1 MFRHQCSMEQIVC
14 PEVVELQARIFAHRL
29 KLPAVLKRA
38 GVHRSSWH
46 RWSHGGDVRNSSIA
60 KMRTAIDGMIEER
73 HVANTPVPFPTF
85 EPEQA
90 ASLAPS
96 DDAAAQA

>member
-1 MFRHQCSMEQIVC
+1 M
-14 PEVVELQARIFAHRL
+14 FAHRL
-29 KLPAVLKRA
+29 KLPAVLKRS

-46 RWSHGGDVRNSSIA
+46 RWSHGGDARNSKIA
-60 KMRTAIDGMIEER
+60 KMRTAIDALIEER
-73 HVANTPVPFPTF
+73 HLAATPVSFPTS

-96 DDAAAQA
+96 DDAADQA

>member
-1 MFRHQCSMEQIVC
+1 MEQIVC

-46 RWSHGGDVRNSSIA
+46 RWSHGGDVRNSTIA
-60 KMRTAIDGMIEER
+60 KMRTAIDDMIGER
-73 HVANTPVPFPTF
+73 HLAAKAGVDAPRFPS
-85 EPEQA
+85 PQA